1 MKILLASN
9 NKGKIAEFAKFF
21 TKIGIELVPQST
33 LNIAEAVED
42 GIGFV
47 DNALIKARHAAKHTD
62 LPVLADD
69 SGLIVD
75 ALQGEPG
82 VISARYAG
90 PSCNFEDNINKVITN
105 LKQRGLE
112 KSTARFYC
120 SLVLLN
126 TGPNDPTP
134 LICNGIWEGSVVTH
148 KSGSGGFGYDPI
160 FIDNATGRSAAE
172 MFEEKQLCSHRALA
186 LQKLISMLKQN
197 MDK

>member
-21 TKIGIELVPQST
+21 EKIGIELVPQST

-47 DNALIKARHAAKHTD
+47 DNALIKARHAAKYTD
-62 LPVLADD
+62 LAVLADD

-75 ALQGEPG
+75 GLQGEPG

-90 PSCNFEDNINKVITN
+90 PGCSFEDNINKVITN
-105 LKQRGLE
+105 LKKQGLE

-120 SLVLLN
+120 SLVLLRQ
-126 TGPNDPTP
+126 GAHDPTP
-134 LICNGIWEGSVVTH
+134 LIYNATWEGSVVTYR
-148 KSGSGGFGYDPI
+148 SGNNGFGYDPI
-160 FIDNATGRSAAE
+160 FIDNTTGKSAAE
-172 MFEEKQLCSHRALA
+172 MFAEKQLCSHRALA
-186 LQKLISMLKQN
+186 LQKLISELKKD
-197 MDK
+197 MA